1 MRLLIAGVPRAGKT
15 TLANRLEASRLRV
28 DAVPWTSHGIMFHGC
43 VLHTD
48 EFIGRMTWSD
58 TSRTVAEIFDEIAA
72 HGPWT
77 IEGVAVVRGL
87 RKWLATHHSGTP
99 CDEILWLGTPRVP
112 LTSGQAAMAKACE
125 TVWDEVR
132 PELERRGV
140 RIVGG

>member
-1 MRLLIAGVPRAGKT
+1 MGWIVRLLIAGVPRAGKT
-15 TLANRLEASRLRV
+15 TLSNLLHPPAHSAKL
-28 DAVPWTSHGIMFHGC
+28 

-48 EFIGRMTWSD
+48 DFMHLGWSQVSAFIATK
-58 TSRTVAEIFDEIAA
+58 FDIR
-72 HGPWT
+72 GPW
-77 IEGVAVVRGL
+77 IVEGVAVVRAA

-99 CDEILWLGTPRVP
+99 CDEVRWLGTPRVP
-112 LTSGQAAMAKACE
+112 LSNGQATMAKACE

>member
-15 TLANRLEASRLRV
+15 TLANRLEASRLRL
-28 DAVPWTSHGIMFHGC
+28 DAVPWTSHGIVFHGS

-48 EFIGRMTWSD
+48 DFIGRMPWSD
-58 TSRTVAEIFDEIAA
+58 TSAKVAEILDEIAA
-72 HGPWT
+72 CGPWT
-77 IEGVAVVRGL
+77 IEGVAVVRAA

-99 CDEILWLGTPRVP
+99 CDEIRWLGTPRVP
-112 LTSGQAAMAKACE
+112 LSNGQAAMAKACE

>member
-1 MRLLIAGVPRAGKT
+1 LLDVRCGPDGLARSGTPGV
-15 TLANRLEASRLRV
+15 
-28 DAVPWTSHGIMFHGC
+28 

-48 EFIGRMTWSD
+48 DLIGKLDWSSASAQVATW
-58 TSRTVAEIFDEIAA
+58 FDAPGSWI
-72 HGPWT
+72 
-77 IEGVAVVRGL
+77 IEGVAIPRAL
-87 RKWLATHHSGTP
+87 RKWLATHPSCAPNRTP
-99 CDEILWLGTPRVP
+99 CDEIRWLGTPRVP